1 MRNQH
6 RLPIALA
13 VFFLLSFVH
22 AATAQQ
28 APPQTPAQ
36 TRADALRKNEARLI
50 YPYIKGSVLSGVLPV
65 SNPDFQVDKQ
75 KTYKLLFDFAYGNAT
90 MYSQGQVNPALEE
103 IIRILNLHSAAGVP
117 DKNLKP
123 VIVLH
128 GPAVSTFFTDAYY
141 QEKFS
146 KPNPNIPLIQALQ
159 AKGVELIVCGQSLQ
173 LRDLDRRMLLPGIKL
188 AYSSPYNI
196 VDPADAG
203 YVLFSVNTID

>member
-6 RLPIALA
+6 RLPFALTILF
-13 VFFLLSFVH
+13 VCSFIPVSM
-22 AATAQQ
+22 AQQ
-28 APPQTPAQ
+28 APPQAPAP
-36 TRADALRKNEARLI
+36 TRAEALKKNEARLI
-50 YPYIKGSVLSGVLPV
+50 YPYVKGSVLSGVLPV

-75 KTYKLLFDFAYGNAT
+75 KTYKLVFDFAYGNPAL
-90 MYSQGQVNPALEE
+90 YSQGQVNPGLEE
-103 IIRILNLHSAAGVP
+103 ITRILNLHSAAGVQ

-159 AKGVELIVCGQSLQ
+159 AKGVEFIVCGQSLQ
-173 LRDLDRRMLLPGIKL
+173 LREIDRSRLLPGIKL
-188 AYSSPYNI
+188 AYSARTTLSTLQQQ
-196 VDPADAG
+196 G
-203 YVLFSVNTID
+203 YVLFSVNTMD